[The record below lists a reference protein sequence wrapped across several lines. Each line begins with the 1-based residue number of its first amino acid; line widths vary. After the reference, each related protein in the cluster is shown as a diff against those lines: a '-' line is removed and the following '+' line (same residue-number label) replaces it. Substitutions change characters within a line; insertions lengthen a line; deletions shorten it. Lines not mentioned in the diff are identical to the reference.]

1 MPPRSP
7 GGAARS
13 PSEALRRIASLSS
26 VRRFF
31 EPLMRPAYGGWQLAG
46 PIALEWIATVLIA
59 LIIIASMLLAC
70 LV

>member
-1 MPPRSP
+1 M
-7 GGAARS
+7 
-13 PSEALRRIASLSS
+13 
-26 VRRFF
+26 
-31 EPLMRPAYGGWQLAG
+31 AG